1 MGGFVADKY
10 VPFISVQLD
19 LRFQDEAL
27 IEMIAL
33 QKEFKVF
40 SQHHSLAS
48 AAALLNLAPPEAK
61 DRRGWFRFLDDLK
74 KVPSDMADMTG
85 HDRIISALKKNLEG
99 KTPMQ
104 VHFTWH
110 PVQSEA
116 GVTVTTEPAFS
127 FSTTEYITISVPTGR
142 ARGRKNKSA

>member
-27 IEMIAL
+27 LEMIEL
-33 QKEFKVF
+33 QSEFKVF

-48 AAALLNLAPPEAK
+48 VAALLNLAPPEAR
-61 DRRGWFRFLDDLK
+61 DRRGWFRFLDGLK
-74 KVPSDMADMTG
+74 KVPSDVADMSG
-85 HDRIISALKKNLEG
+85 HDRIVSVLKKNLEA
-99 KTPMQ
+99 KPPMQ

-110 PVQSEA
+110 PAKSEPS
-116 GVTVTTEPAFS
+116 VTVTTNPVFS
-127 FSTTEYITISVPTGR
+127 FSKTEYITISVPTGR
-142 ARGRKNKSA
+142 ATSSKKSG